1 MKNIIQKLKTIIAF
15 YSTDIWKL
23 SPEKEQQLS
32 FINKIIRLLIVGWRR
47 FTSKGCMQKASALTY
62 YSLLSIVPVVAMVFG
77 IAKGFGFEKILEQML
92 LEKFADKK
100 DMLLQVFEFANS
112 LLSNTHGGM
121 IAGIGL
127 VVLFWSVMKVLTN
140 VEITLNDIWDVKAHR
155 SIPRK
160 VSDYFSIM
168 FLAPVLLIISNSAT
182 LYISN
187 AVPMLISKIPVLN
200 HSVGLVIFAFKILP
214 FSLVWLGFGII
225 YMIMPN
231 TKVTFKSAIIGGMIA
246 GIIFQLVQWV
256 YIRFQVGVASYNAIY
271 GSFAALPLFL
281 IWLQL
286 SWFIVLLG
294 ASVSQIVQH
303 GANAEYDRDDIAI
316 SHEQKQQLS
325 LWITYLIVKAFES
338 GGKPV
343 NVKQI
348 SLDAKV
354 NFFLMKTILRR
365 LEHARII
372 TRVHTTDKDVF
383 LYQPAIST
391 NILTTFHFEES
402 FDSVGEHSI
411 EIANNT
417 DFEKVEGFLKERQ
430 SFFKSSKMNILIKDL

>member
-1 MKNIIQKLKTIIAF
+1 MKKIIQTIKEVITF
-15 YSTDIWKL
+15 YKTDIWKL
-23 SPEKEQQLS
+23 SPEKEQELTL
-32 FINKIIRLLIVGWRR
+32 INKIIRLLIVGWRR

-62 YSLLSIVPVVAMVFG
+62 YSLLSIVPVVAMIFG
-77 IAKGFGFEKILEQML
+77 IAKGFGFEKILEEML

-100 DMLLQVFEFANS
+100 PMFLQVFEFSNS

-140 VEITLNDIWDVKAHR
+140 VEMTLNDIWDVKAQR

-187 AVPMLISKIPVLN
+187 AVPMLISKIPLLN
-200 HSVGLVIFAFKILP
+200 HSIGLVIFAFKILP
-214 FSLVWLGFGII
+214 FSLVWLGFAII

-231 TKVTFKSAIIGGMIA
+231 TKVTFKSAIIGGIIA

-303 GANAEYDRDDIAI
+303 GANLEYDRDDIAI

-325 LWITYLIVKAFES
+325 LWITYLIVKTFES

-348 SLDAKV
+348 SLEAKV
-354 NFFLMKTILRR
+354 SFFLLKTILRR
-365 LEHARII
+365 LEHANIVS
-372 TRVHTTDKDVF
+372 RVHTTDKEVY

-391 NILTTFHFEES
+391 NMLTTFHFEES
-402 FDSVGEHSI
+402 FDSVGEHTI

-417 DFEKVEGFLKERQ
+417 DFDKVEGFLKERQ
-430 SFFKSSKMNILIKDL
+430 QFFKTSKMNILIKDL